1 MLFYVLRMHVSPQNV
16 VMQVTLSLQIGFFKF
31 QQVFSEQKDLL
42 LFVLD
47 LLMNFFAFYSDSYS
61 IIKNKQ
67 RSHQIL
73 FV

>member
-1 MLFYVLRMHVSPQNV
+1 MHVSPQNV
-16 VMQVTLSLQIGFFKF
+16 VMQVTLSLQIGFFKISAS
-31 QQVFSEQKDLL
+31 VFRVKRFLL